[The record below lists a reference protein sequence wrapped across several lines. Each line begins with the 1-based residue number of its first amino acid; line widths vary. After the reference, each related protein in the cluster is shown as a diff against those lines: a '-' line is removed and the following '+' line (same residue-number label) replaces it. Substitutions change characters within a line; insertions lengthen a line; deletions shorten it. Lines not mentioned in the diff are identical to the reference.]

1 MDKEDSLI
9 SPGSKI
15 SQEYLEQVKED
26 RLSRMLA
33 ADLLEGEE
41 RWLFYDDEET
51 ETLVEIAQ
59 IVYEILVREVVADVK
74 TLTLP
79 FEML

>member
-1 MDKEDSLI
+1 
-9 SPGSKI
+9 
-15 SQEYLEQVKED
+15 
-26 RLSRMLA
+26 MLA

-41 RWLFYDDEET
+41 RWLFYDDQET

-59 IVYEILVREVVADVK
+59 IVYEILVREVVADDK